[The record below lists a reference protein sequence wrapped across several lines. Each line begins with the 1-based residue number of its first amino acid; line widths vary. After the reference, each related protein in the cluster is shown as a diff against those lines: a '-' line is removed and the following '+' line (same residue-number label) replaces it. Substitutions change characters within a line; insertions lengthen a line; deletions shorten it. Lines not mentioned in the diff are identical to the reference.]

1 MIKKDREGRKWEEE
15 GEIWKET
22 WGCEVFSS
30 KKWCFCF
37 HLLQS
42 LCSNDI
48 LSALT
53 QISYIYNQGEISN
66 GELIKT
72 ATLRLPPIIRTN
84 SSTQKVEIKV
94 SDPQADS
101 AKGFYTYLISGS
113 DDLGSFEI
121 RRRYNDF
128 FYLRESLVKVW
139 PALYIPPIPEKK
151 IAVPL

>member
-1 MIKKDREGRKWEEE
+1 MILLARKND
-15 GEIWKET
+15 
-22 WGCEVFSS
+22 VFAFIYY
-30 KKWCFCF
+30 KA
-37 HLLQS
+37 LG
-42 LCSNDI
+42 SNDI

-72 ATLRLPPIIRTN
+72 ATVRLPPIIRTN
-84 SSTQKVEIKV
+84 PFTQKVEIKV

-151 IAVPL
+151 IAVPV